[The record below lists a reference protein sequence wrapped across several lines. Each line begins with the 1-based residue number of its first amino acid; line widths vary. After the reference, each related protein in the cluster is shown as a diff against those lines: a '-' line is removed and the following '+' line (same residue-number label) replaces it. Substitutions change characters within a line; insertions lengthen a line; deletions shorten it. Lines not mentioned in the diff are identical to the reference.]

1 MGFFSKARDNYRK
14 ISDVANKLSFLS
26 QYTNLPDVGNSVVV
40 GDWIIFRGEDG
51 KTYRYITEGAPPLYV
66 EHRAQSTYDD
76 AVALVCSYE
85 SSKDADTRYAIARG
99 TNDMIDAWFKVGDDF
114 GAEYVAMA
122 DNGTAVFYDDGN
134 EKLHM
139 IDPDG
144 KHKTRSIEGCDD
156 YAGNKQ
162 GFYWWQSNDREVSA
176 KGFILN
182 PGIQVSKKIK
192 GKKNDYID
200 DVELKE
206 DGLHVVFADYE
217 TGEATEYLFD
227 FQGNASKLD

>member
-1 MGFFSKARDNYRK
+1 
-14 ISDVANKLSFLS
+14 
-26 QYTNLPDVGNSVVV
+26 
-40 GDWIIFRGEDG
+40 
-51 KTYRYITEGAPPLYV
+51 
-66 EHRAQSTYDD
+66 
-76 AVALVCSYE
+76 
-85 SSKDADTRYAIARG
+85 
-99 TNDMIDAWFKVGDDF
+99 MIDVWFKVGDDF

-134 EKLHM
+134 EKLHT

-206 DGLHVVFADYE
+206 NGLHVVFADYE

-227 FQGNASKLD
+227 FQGNVSKLD